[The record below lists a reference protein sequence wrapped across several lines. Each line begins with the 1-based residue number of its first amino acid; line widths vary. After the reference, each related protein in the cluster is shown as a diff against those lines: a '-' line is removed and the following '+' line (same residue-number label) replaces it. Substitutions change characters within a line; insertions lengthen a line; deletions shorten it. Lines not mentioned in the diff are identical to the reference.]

1 MYGFSTTDII
11 AGVALIISLLGLFV
25 SILSVFYTRAQ
36 SQYARMDVQN
46 SYRAQLADAHR
57 YYYEK
62 VKEVEEK
69 HADELTGLMDLANE
83 ALREI
88 VVLTGSYD
96 RTNGAPPYIRHL
108 LHEAS
113 EMIFVAF
120 KGQMGW
126 QTGLNLLHRAHAF
139 QRFEVDEELAKD
151 AGKCADFRNA
161 TRASYFDDRNR
172 WQEQDLLDGGNFHK
186 LVLLFSERLRK
197 DKSYELSEHVDR
209 ILAPVRE
216 KHASM
221 RDSVL
226 QSSEHLERLLR
237 EGEMAHFPL
246 RESPL
251 IFNRLSLRRSTFN
264 TLSHFTIQADA
275 ATTDVAKYLYI
286 CFVLHAFA
294 EFSSWGWEHRDLR

>member
-1 MYGFSTTDII
+1 MAFSTSDII
-11 AGVALIISLLGLFV
+11 AGVALIVSCLGLIV
-25 SILSVFYTRAQ
+25 SILSAFYTRRQ
-36 SQYARMDVQN
+36 TQYARIDAEN
-46 SYRAQLADAHR
+46 NYRSQLADAHR
-57 YYYEK
+57 YYYGH
-62 VKEVEEK
+62 VVDIEVK
-69 HADELTGLMDLANE
+69 HADDLKCLMALAND

-88 VVLTGSYD
+88 VVMTDSFDCAD
-96 RTNGAPPYIRHL
+96 RAHPYMRHL

-113 EMIFVAF
+113 ERIFVAF

-139 QRFEVDEELAKD
+139 KIFEADEELVKN
-151 AGKCADFRNA
+151 AGESADFRNA
-161 TRASYFDDRNR
+161 TRAAYFADRNR
-172 WQEQDLLDGGNFHK
+172 WQEQDLLRDGYFHG
-186 LVLLFSERLRK
+186 LVLAFSKRLRK
-197 DKSYELSEHVDR
+197 DASRELAERVDK

-226 QSSEHLERLLR
+226 QSSEHLERFLR

-246 RESPL
+246 RESPQ
-251 IFNRLSLRRSTFN
+251 IFNRLSHRRATLN
-264 TLSHFTIQADA
+264 TLSYFSVEADGA
-275 ATTDVAKYLYI
+275 ATDAVKYLYI